1 MKVRDDGVSFLP
13 LLFGF
18 EVDYA
23 VWGDKFIAKAPFVSR
38 SETGRNG
45 G

>member
-1 MKVRDDGVSFLP
+1 MKVRDGGASFLP

-23 VWGDKFIAKAPFVSR
+23 VWDGKFFAKAPFVSR
-38 SETGRNG
+38 SETGWNG